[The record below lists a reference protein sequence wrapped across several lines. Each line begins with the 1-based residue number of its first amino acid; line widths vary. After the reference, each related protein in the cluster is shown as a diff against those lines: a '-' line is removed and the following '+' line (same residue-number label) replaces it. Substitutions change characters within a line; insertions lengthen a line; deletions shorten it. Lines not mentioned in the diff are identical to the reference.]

1 MIANPPVSAQPFI
14 PVCPDGNP
22 SVRARSIVSN
32 TTGGPSGVVDVRGE
46 RGGVRPSR
54 SILSSGRWNRSR
66 FHPLTCSAFTRDA
79 KVVFV
84 DTRVTKRS
92 MANAA
97 LRHGALAIV
106 FLAAGGTC
114 KLLVFDRNG
123 FHLTTSPAPDP
134 FASTSHPGTFASRH
148 WQPQPIRRFEAPV
161 RSRLFYRIVSPISM
175 HSWKVIAIRCGSR
188 PNGSARSP
196 MSGSAPRVHRVLHAR
211 WVHRAGGDKALL
223 LYV

>member
-22 SVRARSIVSN
+22 SVRARNSSSN
-32 TTGGPSGVVDVRGE
+32 TVGGPCGVVDMRGE
-46 RGGVRPSR
+46 RGGVKPSR

-84 DTRVTKRS
+84 DTRVAKRS

-97 LRHGALAIV
+97 LRHGALTIV

-114 KLLVFDRNG
+114 KLLVFDRNR
-123 FHLTTSPAPDP
+123 FHLTTSPAPDS
-134 FASTSHPGTFASRH
+134 FASTSHPGTFASGH
-148 WQPQPIRRFEAPV
+148 WQPQSNPSPRGSV
-161 RSRLFYRIVSPISM
+161 RSRLF
-175 HSWKVIAIRCGSR
+175 
-188 PNGSARSP
+188 N
-196 MSGSAPRVHRVLHAR
+196 
-211 WVHRAGGDKALL
+211 
-223 LYV
+223 